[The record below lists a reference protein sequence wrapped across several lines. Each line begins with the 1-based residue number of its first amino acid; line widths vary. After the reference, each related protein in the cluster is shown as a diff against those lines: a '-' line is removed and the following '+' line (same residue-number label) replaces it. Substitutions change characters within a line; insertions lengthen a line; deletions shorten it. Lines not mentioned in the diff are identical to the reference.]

1 MTDFLPRLLVYA
13 AICAALVGAG
23 AVGASRYYAPR
34 LKALQAEYDQFRGGV
49 EALGRAAIERRQ
61 KQERADQL
69 AKEKADRENSRAVAD
84 FKRTIDG
91 LRLAADSSRR
101 GELPSPPA
109 GSSRP
114 DLICLDR
121 AEYQRED
128 GILTQRLLQGAR
140 GLADEG
146 SKATIDLNSGKD
158 WVSKVYP
165 R

>member
-1 MTDFLPRLLVYA
+1 M
-13 AICAALVGAG
+13 
-23 AVGASRYYAPR
+23 GASKYYAPKLR
-34 LKALQAEYDQFRGGV
+34 ALQSDFDQFRGGV
-49 EALGRAAIERRQ
+49 EALGKAAIERQKATELANQRQ
-61 KQERADQL
+61 KEQADARNKLDSDKLRSDL
-69 AKEKADRENSRAVAD
+69 AR
-84 FKRTIDG
+84 

-101 GELPSPPA
+101 GELPSAPA

-114 DLICLDR
+114 DLLCLDR